1 MNSDENSGSRKQYSA
16 EQKYKI
22 VKEVLTTDQSVST
35 VCQKYGISPTM
46 FYRWQEQFLSAAREG
61 FERGASK
68 GLGSKEQR
76 ELEGLK
82 ADNLRMKDVIAE
94 ITSENIGLKKKNLL

>member
-1 MNSDENSGSRKQYSA
+1 MNNDENQGSRKQYSA

-22 VKEVLTTDQSVST
+22 VKEALTTDQSVSD
-35 VCQKYGISPTM
+35 VCRKYGLSPTM
-46 FYRWQEQFLSAAREG
+46 YYRWQEQFLSAAREG
-61 FERGASK
+61 LERGGAK
-68 GLGSKEQR
+68 GLGTKEQR

-82 ADNLRMKDVIAE
+82 ADNVRMKDVIAE